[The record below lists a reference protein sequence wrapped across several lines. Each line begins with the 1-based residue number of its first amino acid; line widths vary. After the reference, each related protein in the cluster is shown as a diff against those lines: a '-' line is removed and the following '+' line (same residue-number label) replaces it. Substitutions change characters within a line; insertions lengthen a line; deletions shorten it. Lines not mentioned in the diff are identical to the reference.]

1 MSVEL
6 LSNYTFAKTIVI
18 DEGYSDEISWQSN
31 LRFDDLDESIFL
43 KELAWVVLSSGM
55 KERVVRNLF
64 GKISACFF
72 NWGSVERIIE
82 NEDKCFYEAIKV
94 FNNKSKISAIICA
107 AHRIK
112 SIRFHQLKKMISEKP
127 IETLQEFS
135 YIGPVTVYHLAKNI
149 GLPVAKPDRH
159 LTRIA
164 NRAGYN
170 EVQKFCNEISRLSGD
185 SIPVV
190 DIVLWRFATIES
202 DYLNV
207 LSVVNNNFEALEE
220 SREGQYGRQSLP

>member
-1 MSVEL
+1 MSTNF
-6 LSNYTFAKTIVI
+6 LSKYTFAKTIVI
-18 DEGYSDEISWQSN
+18 DEGYLDEISWQSN
-31 LRFDDLDESIFL
+31 LRFDDLDESTFL

-55 KERVVRNLF
+55 RERIVRNLF
-64 GKISACFF
+64 EMISECFF
-72 NWGSVERIIE
+72 NWVSVERIAE
-82 NEDKCFYEAIKV
+82 NEDKCFHEATKV
-94 FNNKSKISAIICA
+94 FNNKSKISAIINA

-112 SIRFHQLKKMISEKP
+112 SIGFHQLKKMIRENP

-135 YIGPVTVYHLAKNI
+135 YIGPITVYHLAKNI

-170 EVQKFCNEISRLSGD
+170 EVQEFCNEISRLSGD
-185 SIPVV
+185 SIQVV

-207 LSVVNNNFEALEE
+207 LSVVNNNFEAVEE
-220 SREGQYGRQSLP
+220 SYEGQYGKQSFP

>member
-1 MSVEL
+1 MPIEL
-6 LSNYTFAKTIVI
+6 LSKYIFAKTIVI

-31 LRFDDLDESIFL
+31 LRFDDLDENMFL

-55 KERVVRNLF
+55 KERVVSNLF
-64 GKISACFF
+64 GKISECFF
-72 NWGSVERIIE
+72 NWVSVERIVE
-82 NEDKCFYEAIKV
+82 NEDTCFYEATKV
-94 FNNKSKISAIICA
+94 FNNKSKISAIINA

-112 SIRFHQLKKMISEKP
+112 RIGFHQLKKLVSENP
-127 IETLQEFS
+127 IGTLQEFS

-170 EVQKFCNEISRLSGD
+170 EVQEFCNEISRLSGD
-185 SIPVV
+185 SISVV
-190 DIVLWRFATIES
+190 DIVLWRFATIER

-207 LSVVNNNFEALEE
+207 LSVVNDNFEALEE
-220 SREGQYGRQSLP
+220 SYGGLHDKQSFL